1 MRRRGGSRP
10 SSCYGT
16 TSNVRPSYELQYP
29 MRKGAIKLPEVDDD
43 EIVVDQRSQEFRQFA
58 VEDPV
63 SLDTL
68 REVFAGTDLTDNPEK
83 VQFVLELRG
92 EVRRHWGPRA
102 IFWPSGEH

>member
-1 MRRRGGSRP
+1 MN
-10 SSCYGT
+10 SSI
-16 TSNVRPSYELQYP
+16 R

-92 EVRRHWGPRA
+92 EVRRHWGAARDFFGHRESTRRGGSA
-102 IFWPSGEH
+102 SVKTRI